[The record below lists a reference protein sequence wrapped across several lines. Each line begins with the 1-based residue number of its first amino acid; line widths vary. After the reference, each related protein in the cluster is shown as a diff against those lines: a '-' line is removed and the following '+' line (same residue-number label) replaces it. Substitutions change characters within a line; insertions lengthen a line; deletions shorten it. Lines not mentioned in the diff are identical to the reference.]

1 MNLRQVQSNVLL
13 YKFYQ
18 ALREPLFWGPVLIIY
33 IQKVSAMSLAQIYQ
47 MESVCVI
54 LLFVLQIPTGA
65 IADLIGRKK
74 TMLAG
79 SILLLGDC
87 LMFGLARSSQ
97 EIWIANILWT
107 FGFSLITG
115 ADSALLYDTLAT
127 QQRSDHYKLVDGRS
141 NAYRFLLFSLASP
154 VAGYLAATNI
164 RLPVLLGIPSL
175 LATCIIICFMVEPP
189 RTDKDIAKK
198 KIQDIMKLSVLF
210 VAKNKRVKWIIL
222 YTALL
227 GVIGKVWFFTYNPY
241 FELVSLPLEY
251 YGWIFFALNVVAAF
265 FSYFAHE
272 IAKRFGPMTC
282 FTVMVLITAL
292 PIILMGA
299 LTILPMV
306 WLVLFQNV
314 TRGYLRPFMGQYLND
329 HLESERRAT
338 VSSVQWA
345 VDALAQFVFLGI
357 FGLVLKVVNL
367 PVALIMLGVGTLLI
381 GSYLLIE
388 YRKIFKPL
396 SR

>member
-1 MNLRQVQSNVLL
+1 
-13 YKFYQ
+13 
-18 ALREPLFWGPVLIIY
+18 
-33 IQKVSAMSLAQIYQ
+33 
-47 MESVCVI
+47 
-54 LLFVLQIPTGA
+54 
-65 IADLIGRKK
+65 
-74 TMLAG
+74 
-79 SILLLGDC
+79 
-87 LMFGLARSSQ
+87 
-97 EIWIANILWT
+97 
-107 FGFSLITG
+107 
-115 ADSALLYDTLAT
+115 
-127 QQRSDHYKLVDGRS
+127 
-141 NAYRFLLFSLASP
+141 
-154 VAGYLAATNI
+154 
-164 RLPVLLGIPSL
+164 
-175 LATCIIICFMVEPP
+175 
-189 RTDKDIAKK
+189 
-198 KIQDIMKLSVLF
+198 
-210 VAKNKRVKWIIL
+210 
-222 YTALL
+222 
-227 GVIGKVWFFTYNPY
+227 
-241 FELVSLPLEY
+241 VSLPLEY

>member
-227 GVIGKVWFFTYNPY
+227 GVIGKVWF
-241 FELVSLPLEY
+241 LP
-251 YGWIFFALNVVAAF
+251 
-265 FSYFAHE
+265 
-272 IAKRFGPMTC
+272 
-282 FTVMVLITAL
+282 
-292 PIILMGA
+292 
-299 LTILPMV
+299 TILISNWCHCRLSIMV
-306 WLVLFQNV
+306 
-314 TRGYLRPFMGQYLND
+314 GY
-329 HLESERRAT
+329 
-338 VSSVQWA
+338 SS
-345 VDALAQFVFLGI
+345 
-357 FGLVLKVVNL
+357 
-367 PVALIMLGVGTLLI
+367 P
-381 GSYLLIE
+381 
-388 YRKIFKPL
+388 
-396 SR
+396 